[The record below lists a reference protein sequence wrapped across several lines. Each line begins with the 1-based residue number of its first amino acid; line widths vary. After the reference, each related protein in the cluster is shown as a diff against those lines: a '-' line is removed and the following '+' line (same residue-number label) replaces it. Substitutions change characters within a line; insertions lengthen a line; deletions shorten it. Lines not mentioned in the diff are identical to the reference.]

1 MIAVTRCIVAVLL
14 ISSLSGVAFGQTLQL
29 GSVQAASIDGVQS
42 ALGQWGN
49 NVLVTCTLT
58 RGQSLETLFS
68 NNLLVSNMVAQWK
81 ANFSATPPA
90 VPEAQEI
97 GAALNV
103 LVRAFAAD
111 TRMNWTAQ
119 DVTIERWSD
128 LPGGLIAKRKVR
140 AAFEI
145 LKADGL
151 MCLSFLN
158 RAEDE
163 EAPQELVTAMVN
175 VLDNPTLSALTHL
188 DLYTTSADPDQYSEA
203 DMDLLVYAMD
213 DVQLIRTEAPD
224 RYTPPT
230 LTSSIQ
236 LKSFTAS
243 SASTTAACCDRVSR
257 SCVAGGVTGRCSICN
272 NNTCCLG
279 STWCPI

>member
-103 LVRAFAAD
+103 LVRAFAAV

>member
-1 MIAVTRCIVAVLL
+1 MNTMIRCMVAVLL
-14 ISSLSGVAFGQTLQL
+14 VASFSGAAFALT
-29 GSVQAASIDGVQS
+29 APADAQS
-42 ALGQWGN
+42 ALSQWGD
-49 NVLVTCTLT
+49 NVLVTCALT

-68 NNLLVSNMVAQWK
+68 NNLLVSDMVAQWK
-81 ANFSATPPA
+81 ANFAAAPPA

-97 GAALNV
+97 GATLNV

-111 TRMNWTAQ
+111 ARINWTAQ
-119 DVTIERWSD
+119 DVTISKWSD
-128 LPGGLIAKRKVR
+128 LPGGAVNKKKIR

-158 RAEDE
+158 REVNE
-163 EAPQELVTAMVN
+163 EAPQELVMTLVN
-175 VLDNPTLSALTHL
+175 LLDTPTLSGLTHL

-224 RYTPPT
+224 RYTAPT
-230 LTSSIQ
+230 LTSG
-236 LKSFTAS
+236 LKMQSMAS
-243 SASTTAACCDRVSR
+243 GGTGGTVGAACCDRVSR
-257 SCVAGGVTGRCSICN
+257 TCVDGGVSGKCSVCGN
-272 NNTCCLG
+272 GSCCLG
-279 STWCPI
+279 STWCAI